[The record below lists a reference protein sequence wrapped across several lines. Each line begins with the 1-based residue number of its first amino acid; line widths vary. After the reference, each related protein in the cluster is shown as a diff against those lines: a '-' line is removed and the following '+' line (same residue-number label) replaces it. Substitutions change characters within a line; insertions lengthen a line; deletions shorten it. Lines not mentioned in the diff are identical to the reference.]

1 MAELCNK
8 YSTKG
13 ELWAIYCRAVMFVKE
28 CEAADREYTR
38 LFVKGCE
45 AADREYTRSFVKGW
59 EAADREYTRALQLRP
74 GYAKL
79 LMHRA

>member
-38 LFVKGCE
+38 LFVKG
-45 AADREYTRSFVKGW
+45 W